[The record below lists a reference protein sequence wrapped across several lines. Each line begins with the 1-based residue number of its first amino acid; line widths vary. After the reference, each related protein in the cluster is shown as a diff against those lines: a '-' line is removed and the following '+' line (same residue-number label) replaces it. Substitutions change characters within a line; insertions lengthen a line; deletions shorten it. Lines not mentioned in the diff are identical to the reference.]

1 MARAGKMDRRIT
13 IQSKAVVIDAYG
25 ERTNTWST
33 FLTTWSRPVQKD
45 GTEQTADNNRT
56 TNRMVHF
63 RVRYNSTITREM
75 RVIWEGLY
83 YKIEDTKE
91 LGREDGL
98 ILIASLLSQT

>member
-1 MARAGKMDRRIT
+1 MRAGKLDRRIT

-33 FLTTWSRPVQKD
+33 FLSVWSRPVQKD
-45 GTEQTADNNRT
+45 GREQTADNNRST
-56 TNRMVHF
+56 DRVVHF

-83 YKIEDTKE
+83 YKIEDLKE

-98 ILIASLLSQT
+98 IIQCSLLSQT